1 MKARIAGGVVNTGD
15 WMFVSSVESR
25 ISRQGKNRNNLTLDE
40 QMAAPAH
47 KREMPCVLSLTN
59 RPSSWKKKFVVAGG
73 RCTTSL
79 LPYPKC
85 LVKYTCLKQVK

>member
-40 QMAAPAH
+40 QMAAAAH
-47 KREMPCVLSLTN
+47 KKGDALCFVTHKPSL
-59 RPSSWKKKFVVAGG
+59 
-73 RCTTSL
+73 
-79 LPYPKC
+79 
-85 LVKYTCLKQVK
+85 